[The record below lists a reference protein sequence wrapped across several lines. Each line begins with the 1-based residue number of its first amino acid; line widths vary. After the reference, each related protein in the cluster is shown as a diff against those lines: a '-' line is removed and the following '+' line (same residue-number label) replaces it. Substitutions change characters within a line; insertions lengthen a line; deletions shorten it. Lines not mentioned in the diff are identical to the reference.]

1 MSHCE
6 RSEIKHSD
14 SIFRLESTKIETLS
28 DLQDRMRLHSFPR
41 LSEKK
46 ANKPKPGFTL
56 LEVLLA
62 LALGAIV
69 LVAIATAV
77 SMHLRLLDRGRNSVE
92 EAQLARA
99 VLNMIADDLRATI
112 RYTPPNTEAIKAL
125 EASIQPSKT
134 GSSGDDSGTGGSPG
148 GQGQGASSGNSQSGS
163 GGSSGNPSPGTS
175 GQSGS
180 SGSSGGSGSS
190 SGGGSSSGASSA
202 GGSSGGASG
211 TTDTNQEPEGA
222 TGEESTQS
230 IPGLYGTLYELQID
244 IARAPSSQQPLP
256 GVPADGSV
264 LPMATS
270 GVQRIRYYIDAL
282 GTAAAGTPSM
292 TAGTGLIRRQVDRAI
307 ASWAAADGQSEAPGE
322 LIQELAP
329 EVTEIEFYYYDGYEW
344 LEEWNSTPEQPLPLA
359 VEITVGILPRQLR
372 RSLEMNAAAPADA
385 IDTGILY
392 YKLIVHLPSAE
403 VGASTSSGTMEE
415 DDDGQQNGSG
425 TGGGSNQNPSGGSQG
440 GVRA

>member
-1 MSHCE
+1 MNRRR
-6 RSEIKHSD
+6 RSETKRGSCVCVP
-14 SIFRLESTKIETLS
+14 ESVKLQTLLNAQS
-28 DLQDRMRLHSFPR
+28 WTCRS
-41 LSEKK
+41 
-46 ANKPKPGFTL
+46 AFTL

-62 LALGAIV
+62 LALGALV

-77 SMHLRLLDRGRNSVE
+77 SMHLRLVDRGRNSVE

-134 GSSGDDSGTGGSPG
+134 GLTGGESATGGSPA
-148 GQGQGASSGNSQSGS
+148 GQGQGAPSGSSSQSGS
-163 GGSSGNPSPGTS
+163 GGGGPSSSSG
-175 GQSGS
+175 GQPNS
-180 SGSSGGSGSS
+180 SSSSGGSSS
-190 SGGGSSSGASSA
+190 STSGGSSGASSA

-222 TGEESTQS
+222 TGEENTQS

-244 IARAPSSQQPLP
+244 IARAPSAQQPLA

-270 GVQRIRYYIDAL
+270 GVQRIRYYIDTL
-282 GTAAAGTPSM
+282 GTAAAGAPTM
-292 TAGTGLIRRQVDRAI
+292 TAGSGGLIRRQVDRAI

-322 LIQELAP
+322 LIQDLAP
-329 EVTEIEFYYYDGYEW
+329 EVTEVEFYYYDGYEW

-359 VEITVGILPRQLR
+359 VEVTVGILPRQLR
-372 RSLEMNAAAPADA
+372 QAVNANPATSA
-385 IDTGILY
+385 EATETGILY

-403 VGASTSSGTMEE
+403 IGAPTSSDSMEE
-415 DDDGQQNGSG
+415 EDSQQNGSG
-425 TGGGSNQNPSGGSQG
+425 SGGGSNQNPSGGSQG

>member
-1 MSHCE
+1 MIRRR
-6 RSEIKHSD
+6 RSETKRGHSI
-14 SIFRLESTKIETLS
+14 SRLESVQ
-28 DLQDRMRLHSFPR
+28 LQSLQ
-41 LSEKK
+41 K
-46 ANKPKPGFTL
+46 AQSWTRRSAFTL

-62 LALGAIV
+62 LALGALV

-77 SMHLRLLDRGRNSVE
+77 SMHLRLVDRGRNSVE

-148 GQGQGASSGNSQSGS
+148 GQGQGASGGNSQSGS
-163 GGSSGNPSPGTS
+163 GGSSGNPSTGTS

-190 SGGGSSSGASSA
+190 SGGASGAGSTAGSASSA
-202 GGSSGGASG
+202 SG
-211 TTDTNQEPEGA
+211 TSDATQESQGL
-222 TGEESTQS
+222 TGEDTTQS

-244 IARAPSSQQPLP
+244 IARAPSSQQPLT

-282 GTAAAGTPSM
+282 GTAAAGAPSM

-372 RSLEMNAAAPADA
+372 QSLDMNAAAPADA
-385 IDTGILY
+385 IDTGVLY

-415 DDDGQQNGSG
+415 EDDGQQNGSG